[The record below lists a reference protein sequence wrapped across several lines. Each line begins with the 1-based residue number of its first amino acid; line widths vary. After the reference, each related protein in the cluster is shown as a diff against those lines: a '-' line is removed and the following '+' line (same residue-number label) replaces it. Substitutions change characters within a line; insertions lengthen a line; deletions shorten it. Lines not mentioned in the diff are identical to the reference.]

1 MRTFLLKI
9 VSETDSNAVMRILND
24 LLVKKQI
31 KLNVCAKKSVA
42 PSAEQVK
49 ELIEESELGP
59 YYSEQEVK
67 DILNL

>member
-9 VSETDSNAVMRILND
+9 VSETDSNSVMRILND
-24 LLVKKQI
+24 LLIQKHI
-31 KLNVCAKKSVA
+31 ELNVYSNASVA
-42 PSAEQVK
+42 PSPEQVK